1 MPSLTVRAKSTFEVI
16 SWEESAADVAGDTT
30 LGRATVRKVFRGDLD
45 AESVALVLTCRVG
58 ETPAGYVSQERITG
72 TLAGR
77 SGSFVV
83 QHGAPPVGGEP
94 GRALGT
100 VVPDTATGD
109 LAGLHGR
116 IEYEH
121 DERGA
126 RCTFDYRFSEP

>member
-1 MPSLTVRAKSTFEVI
+1 MPSLSLRAVSTFEVV
-16 SWEESAADVAGDTT
+16 SWEEAAAEVAGDTT
-30 LGRATVRKVFRGDLD
+30 LGRATVRKVFRGDL
-45 AESVALVLTCRVG
+45 EGHSVAFVLTCRVG
-58 ETPAGYVSQERITG
+58 ETPAAYVAQERITG
-72 TLAGR
+72 TLASRG
-77 SGSFVV
+77 GSFVV
-83 QHGAPPVGGEP
+83 QHGSPPVGGEP

-100 VVPDTATGD
+100 VVPGTATGD